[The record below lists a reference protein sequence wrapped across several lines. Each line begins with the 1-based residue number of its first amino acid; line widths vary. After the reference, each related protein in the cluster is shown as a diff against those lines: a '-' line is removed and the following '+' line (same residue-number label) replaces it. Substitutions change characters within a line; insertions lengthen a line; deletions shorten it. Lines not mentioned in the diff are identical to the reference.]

1 MAHNGVIKSVS
12 EGTLT
17 IEICQTEACSACNA
31 RSMCNARSKNK
42 EITIDTPD
50 AAMYHIGDTVT
61 VSLGKHAGK
70 RAVLYAYVL
79 PVLLLTVTLALAIMA
94 GMSQEAAALASLGA
108 VIIYFVIL
116 YLSKDKIKEHIKF
129 HIVNN
134 K

>member
-50 AAMYHIGDTVT
+50 AAMYHVGDTVT
-61 VSLGKHAGK
+61 VSLGKHTGK

-79 PVLLLTVTLALAIMA
+79 PLILLVAILALTIYS
-94 GMSQEAAALASLGA
+94 GMSQEGAAVASLGA

>member
-12 EGTLT
+12 EGKLT

-50 AAMYHIGDTVT
+50 ATMYHVGDTVT

-79 PVLLLTVTLALAIMA
+79 PVLLLTVMLALAIMA
-94 GMSQEAAALASLGA
+94 GLSQEAAAMASLGA
-108 VIIYFVIL
+108 VIIYFIIL
-116 YLSKDKIKEHIKF
+116 YLSKDKIKEYIKF

>member
-12 EGTLT
+12 EGKLT

-50 AAMYHIGDTVT
+50 ATMYHVGDTVT

-94 GMSQEAAALASLGA
+94 GLSQEAAAMASLGA
-108 VIIYFVIL
+108 VIIYFIIL
-116 YLSKDKIKEHIKF
+116 YLSKDKIKEYIKF